1 MKEEENVLGFN
12 FWPAFTDI
20 MLSLVLILIV
30 IIFIFAAV
38 INAGAINLNHV
49 EKNQVELVNTISEA
63 CKNDYKVST
72 DPNSNAD
79 IIIVS
84 DLDRQKITFSEHVLF
99 ATDQYFVKDIGQRA
113 LYIVGN
119 ALKDKIGDIREIQI
133 QGHADIGQTRS
144 YPQFGNMELASYRA
158 LAVFSFLQNN
168 IGIDPAEHMMSATS
182 FGEFKPVARPDESSY
197 TREQLLKDNENYEM
211 KNRNRR
217 IELLIFYKK

>member
-1 MKEEENVLGFN
+1 MKEEENILGFN

-30 IIFIFAAV
+30 VIFVFAAV
-38 INAGAINLNHV
+38 LNAGSVNLSHV

-63 CKNDYKVST
+63 CKSDYKVST

-99 ATDQYFVKDIGQRA
+99 ETDQYFVKDIGQPA

-119 ALKDKIGDIREIQI
+119 ALKDRIEYIKEIQI
-133 QGHADIGQTRS
+133 QGHADIAQTRS

-158 LAVFSFLQNN
+158 LAVFSFLQNQ

-182 FGEFKPVARPDESSY
+182 FGEFKPVARPDDSSY
-197 TREQLLKDNENYEM
+197 TREQLMKDNGTGEL

-217 IELLIFYKK
+217 IELLLFYKK